1 MLNNDLLRHGPE
13 FARAIDQH
21 QYEVTPQGIY
31 FPKQRAMVMGQFDT
45 WINGADHQ
53 VDPNI
58 VPTEALDYLLKAGL
72 KNVGGLATWYVAP
85 FLNNVV
91 PASTLTAANFNT
103 VMGEF
108 IAYNELTRVA
118 YTTPADPTAG
128 AFSNSAAPSVF
139 TAAASVGADPGVNI
153 YGAAILSASGKAAIT
168 GKILC
173 CSKFSGLRNVKA
185 TDLLTVQYTLSATST
200 T

>member
-1 MLNNDLLRHGPE
+1 MFNQDLLRHGPE
-13 FARAIDQH
+13 FARAIDRH
-21 QYEVTPQGIY
+21 QYDVTPAGIH
-31 FPKQRAMVMGQFDT
+31 FPKQNAMVLGHFDT

-58 VPTEALDYLLKAGL
+58 VPVEALDYLLKTGL
-72 KNVGGLATWYVAP
+72 KNVGGLSTWYIAP
-85 FLNNVV
+85 FLNDIV

-103 VMGEF
+103 VMNEF
-108 IAYNELTRVA
+108 VAYNELTRVA
-118 YTTPADPTAG
+118 YTTPADPAAG
-128 AFSNSAAPSVF
+128 AFSNSAAAAVF
-139 TAAASVGADPGVNI
+139 TAATAVGTTTGVNI
-153 YGAAILSASGKAAIT
+153 FGAAILSASGKIAIS

-173 CSKFSGLRNVKA
+173 CSRFSGLRNIKA